1 MNQAIIRKLIK
12 GELSSV
18 FMDYTHVM
26 KDFKTGIQ
34 FALTSG
40 VIEMN
45 SLKEGDIITY
55 KGELNVN
62 GSYDVVITGIL
73 QSVCLN

>member
-12 GELSSV
+12 GEVSSV
-18 FMDYTHVM
+18 FVNYTHIM

-40 VIEMN
+40 VMEMN

-55 KGELNVN
+55 KGELNLN

>member
-1 MNQAIIRKLIK
+1 MNQAIIRKIFK
-12 GELSSV
+12 GEVNSI

-40 VIEMN
+40 VMEMN
-45 SLKEGDIITY
+45 SLKEGDIIAY
-55 KGELNVN
+55 KGELNLN